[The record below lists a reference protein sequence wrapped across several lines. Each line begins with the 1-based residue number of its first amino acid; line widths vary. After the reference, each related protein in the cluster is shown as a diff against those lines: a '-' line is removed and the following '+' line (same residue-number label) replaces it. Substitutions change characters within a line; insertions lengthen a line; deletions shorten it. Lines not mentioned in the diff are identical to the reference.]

1 MISRTTKLQLI
12 VFALITMIG
21 CSYVGAKY
29 AELDKY
35 FVDDTYQVTAS
46 FSGSGG
52 IFEGAE
58 VTYRGVGV
66 GRVTDMRLSPTGVD
80 VVMEIEQEADP
91 IPSDV
96 IAAVHNRSAVGE
108 QYVDLLPQRTGEPFL
123 SEGSVIA
130 RADTRTPLPT
140 TTLLSNLD
148 QMVNSVGRQDLRT
161 VVDEFGKA
169 FGGTGQDIGRIID
182 TSNSYIETADNN
194 FDLTSR
200 LIRDGR
206 TVLQTQIDSASAID
220 TFANNLAKVSD
231 TLVRSD
237 RDIRHV
243 IDSGSTAA
251 NTMRSFIRENRASLS
266 QMFNNFVTNGE
277 ITVRRL
283 HGIEQVL
290 VLYPYVVEGGFTVL
304 AKDPVT
310 GLYDAHFGMIM
321 TNEPPVC
328 NDGYQTTN
336 EREPQDLSEVPF
348 NTTAH
353 CEEPQAQSNARG
365 AQHHPPPLTMDQA
378 LGRAPVVAT
387 YDPETG
393 RLSPVHQDEMSGLES
408 GGDAARTPAQNPW
421 KWLLTDAMAGSR

>member
-35 FVDDTYQVTAS
+35 FVDDTYEVTAN

-66 GRVTDMRLSPTGVD
+66 GRVTDMRLSSTGVD
-80 VVMEIEQEADP
+80 VVMEIEQSADP

-108 QYVDLLPQRTGEPFL
+108 QYVDLLPQRTGEPYL
-123 SEGSVIA
+123 GEGSEIE

-140 TTLLSNLD
+140 TTLLANLD
-148 QMVNSVGRQDLRT
+148 QLVNSVGKQDLRT

-182 TSNSYIETADNN
+182 TSNSYIETADDH
-194 FDLTSR
+194 FDLTSQ

-206 TVLQTQIDSASAID
+206 TVLQTQLDSASAID
-220 TFANNLAKVSD
+220 TFSTNLAKVSD

-243 IDSGSTAA
+243 IDSGSAAA

-283 HGIEQVL
+283 HGLEQVL

-304 AKDPVT
+304 GKDPET
-310 GLYDAHFGMIM
+310 GLYDAHFGMIL
-321 TNEPPVC
+321 TNEPHVC
-328 NDGYQTTN
+328 NDGYQSTN
-336 EREPQDLSEVPF
+336 EREPQDLEEVPF
-348 NTTAH
+348 NTQAH
-353 CEEPQAQSNARG
+353 CEEPQSVSNSRG
-365 AQHHPPPLTMDQA
+365 AQHHPPPLTMGQA
-378 LGRAPVVAT
+378 LNRAPVVAT

-393 RLSPVHQDEMSGLES
+393 RLSPVHEDEMSGLVS
-408 GGDAARTPAQNPW
+408 GADAARTQAEDPW
-421 KWLLTDAMAGSR
+421 KWLLNDALAGSR

>member
-1 MISRTTKLQLI
+1 MISRTTKLQLA

-35 FVDDTYQVTAS
+35 FVDDSYQVTAS
-46 FSGSGG
+46 FGESGG

-66 GRVTDMRLSPTGVD
+66 GRVTDMQLSPSGVD
-80 VVMEIEQEADP
+80 VVMDIDHASDP

-96 IAAVHNRSAVGE
+96 VAAVHNRSAVGE
-108 QYVDLLPQRTGEPFL
+108 QYVDLLPQRTGEPYL
-123 SEGSVIA
+123 HEGSVIE
-130 RADTRTPLPT
+130 RPDTRTPLPT
-140 TTLLSNLD
+140 TTLLTNLD

-169 FGGTGQDIGRIID
+169 FGGTGEDIGRIID
-182 TSNSYIETADNN
+182 TSNSYIETADNH
-194 FDLTSR
+194 FDMTSR

-220 TFANNLAKVSD
+220 TFATNLAKFSD

-251 NTMRSFIRENRASLS
+251 NAMRSLIRENRAGLS

-304 AKDPVT
+304 AKDPET

-321 TNEPPVC
+321 TSEPHVC
-328 NDGYQTTN
+328 DDGYQSTN
-336 EREPQDLSEVPF
+336 QRPPQNLEEVPF
-348 NTTAH
+348 NTEAH
-353 CEEPQAQSNARG
+353 CEEPQAKSNARG
-365 AQHHPPPLTMDQA
+365 AQHHPPPLPMSQA
-378 LGRAPVVAT
+378 LNRAPVVAT

-393 RLSPVHQDEMSGLES
+393 RLSPVQEDEVSDLVS
-408 GGDAARTPAQNPW
+408 DAQTARTKAENPW
-421 KWLLTDAMAGSR
+421 KWLLNDALAGGR

>member
-35 FVDDTYQVTAS
+35 FVDDTYEVTAS

-66 GRVTDMRLSPTGVD
+66 GRVTDMRLSSSGVD
-80 VVMEIEQEADP
+80 VVMEIEQASDP

-108 QYVDLLPQRTGEPFL
+108 QYVDLLPQRTGEPYL
-123 SEGSVIA
+123 DEGSVIE

-182 TSNSYIETADNN
+182 TSNSYIETADDH
-194 FDLTSR
+194 FDLTSQ

-206 TVLQTQIDSASAID
+206 TVLRTQLDSASAID

-243 IDSGSTAA
+243 IDSGSAAA

-304 AKDPVT
+304 GKDPET
-310 GLYDAHFGMIM
+310 GLYDAHFGMIL
-321 TNEPPVC
+321 TNEPHVC
-328 NDGYQTTN
+328 NDGYQSTD
-336 EREPQDLSEVPF
+336 ERQPQNLEEVPF
-348 NTTAH
+348 NTKAH
-353 CEEPQAQSNARG
+353 CEEPQARSNARG

-378 LGRAPVVAT
+378 LNRAPVVAT

-393 RLSPVHQDEMSGLES
+393 RLSPVHEDEMSGLVS
-408 GGDAARTPAQNPW
+408 GADAARSQAKNPW
-421 KWLLTDAMAGSR
+421 KWLLTDALAGSQ